1 MTSSGHD
8 MMHNDDFDSAD
19 VMFAQMMIPHHE
31 QAVEMSTLAETRATD
46 PVIVAL
52 AAQIKTQVLEALDR
66 RGLDWSDDEPDFILI
81 GGAGRSG
88 TTLFRAMLGAHPE
101 IHCGPE
107 AKLVPVMGD
116 LHRQLH
122 RSFDAEFLGA
132 GIDSSLI
139 DQALRAFL
147 ATFLRGLHPT
157 KRIAEKT
164 PPNLNHM
171 ALLGGFFPQA
181 RFIHIL
187 RDGRAVVES
196 LLRQRWAGLD
206 GKPLPY
212 TQNTTLAARYWRE
225 TVQTVRRQAAT
236 VPGRF
241 LEVRYEDLVEDPRK
255 EMERVLAFLGEPWD
269 EAVLKPSATLSS
281 RESSTAAVAE
291 GLRKNKEES
300 WKKLSTAQLAEI
312 EAEAGGLLRELGYSR

>member
-1 MTSSGHD
+1 M
-8 MMHNDDFDSAD
+8 
-19 VMFAQMMIPHHE
+19 
-31 QAVEMSTLAETRATD
+31 
-46 PVIVAL
+46 
-52 AAQIKTQVLEALDR
+52 
-66 RGLDWSDDEPDFILI
+66 
-81 GGAGRSG
+81 
-88 TTLFRAMLGAHPE
+88 
-101 IHCGPE
+101 
-107 AKLVPVMGD
+107 
-116 LHRQLH
+116 
-122 RSFDAEFLGA
+122 
-132 GIDSSLI
+132 
-139 DQALRAFL
+139 
-147 ATFLRGLHPT
+147 
-157 KRIAEKT
+157 
-164 PPNLNHM
+164 
-171 ALLGGFFPQA
+171 
-181 RFIHIL
+181 
-187 RDGRAVVES
+187 VES

-225 TVQTVRRQAAT
+225 TVQTVRSQATT

-300 WKKLSTAQLAEI
+300 WKKMSQAQLAEI